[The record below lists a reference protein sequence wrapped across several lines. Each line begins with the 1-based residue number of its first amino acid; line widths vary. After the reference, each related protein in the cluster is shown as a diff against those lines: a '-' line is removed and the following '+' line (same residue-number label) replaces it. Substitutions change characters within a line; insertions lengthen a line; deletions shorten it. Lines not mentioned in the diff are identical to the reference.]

1 MQDFARDQF
10 RRVRS
15 RLISLGKHRREK
27 RAMTR
32 AGVQRLF
39 VLSGAIMVAA
49 IIAATFVTLDMQR
62 REAIDGFRI
71 ATANL
76 GGGMAQ
82 QTRQSFVS
90 AIRILDSIRDNL
102 TSAPNA
108 SGAAIQAAM
117 RSKSMSILLD
127 QRRELSAFQSLF
139 LVDPE
144 GWVASASGP
153 REMSTNASGR
163 HFFRHFKAVDDHL
176 IFIGMPVQDP
186 ATHTWALYMAQRVDD
201 TRGALA
207 GIVVG
212 KLALA
217 DFEKFYQLAMP
228 PKRTVY
234 LARSDG
240 VVLVRF
246 PSRPE
251 EIGSAIP
258 QKSPWRGVGAK
269 GGVYLGHSYFDN
281 TPILAS
287 VHPLRNLPLVV
298 ETSVSQADTLANW
311 NRQKPWVL
319 AGGAGASLCVVLVLF
334 LFWSQYQRV
343 EMSEVSLAA
352 KNAELDLSHAQLT
365 ETLANLSHGVC
376 LYDGGKRLLLHNKR
390 YCEIYDLRPEAVV
403 AGMSLTDIGDL
414 YVKAGSLGNSSLGDH
429 VGAIEDGMSV
439 GAPFDTVDELP
450 NGKIVSVHFRP
461 LPAERWVSTH
471 EDITERR
478 KHEMVTSYQALH
490 DPLTGLANRV
500 AFFAA
505 IEKVLADAKRGTH
518 FALLCLDL
526 DRFKWV
532 NDTHGHPAG
541 DMLLCAVADRLR
553 AEVRPSDLVARLGGD
568 EFAILLQHAEQVRP
582 ELVAPRIVN
591 TIGKPFDLNGIEAN
605 IGVSIGIAMPRA
617 GVSNPTQ
624 LMKDADFA
632 LYRSKL
638 EGRGTW
644 RFYESAMDEVVQKR
658 SALESDLRQALQ
670 LDQLELYYQPLVG
683 GKDRR
688 ITGFEALLRWH
699 HPTHGLV
706 PPSEFI
712 PIAEEIGLIGEIG
725 AWVLQRACMEAAR
738 WPDDIRV
745 AVNFSSRQFR
755 DPNIGAIVAK
765 AIQDSGISARRL
777 ELEITETVALA
788 TEASTLTLLHSLR
801 ALGVRVALDDFG
813 TGYSSLSYLRSFP
826 FNSIKIDGSFVGDLW
841 VRDEAAEIIRGIIGL
856 ATNLRMDVTAEG
868 VETEEQFQFLA
879 DAGCKDIQGY
889 FMSKAVPASEI
900 PALMLRLSGAQAGRR
915 SEAPTARLKL
925 LSASG
930 GSGASGG

>member
-1 MQDFARDQF
+1 M
-10 RRVRS
+10 S
-15 RLISLGKHRREK
+15 
-27 RAMTR
+27 R

-39 VLSGAIMVAA
+39 VLSGVIMVGA
-49 IIAATFVTLDMQR
+49 IIAATIAILQMQR
-62 REAIDGFRI
+62 RDAIDAFRT
-71 ATANL
+71 ATVNL

-82 QTRQSFVS
+82 QTDQSFGS
-90 AIRILDSIRDNL
+90 AVRILDNIRNRL

-108 SGAAIQAAM
+108 SGASIQAAM
-117 RSKSMSILLD
+117 KSKSIANLLD
-127 QRRELSAFQSLF
+127 QHRQLSTFQSLY

-144 GWVASASGP
+144 GRVASVSGTPEAS
-153 REMSTNASGR
+153 MNVSGR
-163 HFFRHFKAVDDHL
+163 HFFRHFKAIDDHMV
-176 IFIGMPVQDP
+176 FVGMPIRDP
-186 ATHTWALYMAQRVDD
+186 VTNIWSLYMAHRVDD
-201 TRGALA
+201 SRGALA

-212 KLALA
+212 KLSLA
-217 DFEKFYQLAMP
+217 ELEKFYQLAMP

-246 PSRPE
+246 PARPE

-258 QKSPWRGVGAK
+258 QNSPWRGVAAH
-269 GGVYLGHSYFDN
+269 GGVYLGRSYFDD
-281 TPILAS
+281 TPVLAS
-287 VHPLRNLPLVV
+287 VHPLHNLPLVV
-298 ETSVSQADTLANW
+298 ETSVSQADALVSW
-311 NRQKPWVL
+311 NRQKPLVL

-343 EMSEVSLAA
+343 EMSEVSLAG

-376 LYDGGKRLLLHNKR
+376 MYDGSRRLLLRNTR
-390 YCEIYDLRPEAVV
+390 YCEIYDLRPDSVEV
-403 AGMSLTDIGDL
+403 GMSLTEMGNLKIE
-414 YVKAGSLGNSSLGDH
+414 AGSLGSGSL
-429 VGAIEDGMSV
+429 AERLATIEGGMSH
-439 GAPFDTVDELP
+439 GGPFDTVDELP
-450 NGKIVSVHFRP
+450 NGKIVAVHFRP

-478 KHEMVTSYQALH
+478 KHEMLTNFQALH
-490 DPLTGLANRV
+490 DPLTGLANRI
-500 AFFAA
+500 AFFSAL
-505 IEKVLADAKRGTH
+505 EKVLTDAKRGQRY
-518 FALLCLDL
+518 ALLCLDL

-541 DMLLCAVADRLR
+541 DLLLCAVAERLR
-553 AEVRPSDLVARLGGD
+553 SEVRPSDLVARLGGD
-568 EFAILLQHAEQVRP
+568 EFAILLQHAEAVRP

-591 TIGKPFDLNGIEAN
+591 ALSRPFDLNGIEAN

-644 RFYESAMDEVVQKR
+644 RFYESAMDEAVQKR
-658 SALESDLRQALQ
+658 SALEADLRQALQ
-670 LDQLELYYQPLVG
+670 LEQLELYYQPLVG
-683 GKDRR
+683 AKDRR

-699 HPTHGLV
+699 HPTRGFV

-712 PIAEEIGLIGEIG
+712 SIAEEIGLIGEIG
-725 AWVLQRACMEAAR
+725 AWVVQRACMEAAR
-738 WPDDIRV
+738 WPDDMRV

-755 DPNIGAIVAK
+755 DPDIVAIVAK

-788 TEASTLTLLHSLR
+788 TETSTLTLLHSLR
-801 ALGVRVALDDFG
+801 ALGVRVVLDDFG

-826 FNSIKIDGSFVGDLW
+826 FNSIKIDGSFVSDLW

-856 ATNLRMDVTAEG
+856 ATNLHMDVTAEG
-868 VETEEQFQFLA
+868 VETEDQFQFLA

-889 FMSKAVPASEI
+889 FMSKAVPATEI
-900 PALMLRLSGAQAGRR
+900 PALMLRLSGVQAGRR
-915 SEAPTARLKL
+915 SEAPSARLKL
-925 LSASG
+925 LSASS
-930 GSGASGG
+930 GSGASGV